1 MDVSESESTGTPSE
15 EEMLEVVR
23 RFQQRAQE
31 EAARIEFARRG
42 ELGEDSGN
50 VMDDNSTASTA
61 PSTDLGSTGDPMD
74 VSNSSSTGAPNNSDA
89 PDNSCASN
97 VHQDPWDSSNDFE
110 NRSLF
115 DELASFLENSDLLML
130 DNDIPYVLKFIL
142 QVGLRLYCYIK
153 DHY

>member
-1 MDVSESESTGTPSE
+1 MRRDNGHVYQ
-15 EEMLEVVR
+15 EV
-23 RFQQRAQE
+23 
-31 EAARIEFARRG
+31 
-42 ELGEDSGN
+42 GEDSDN
-50 VMDDNSTASTA
+50 VTDDSTTASTA
-61 PSTDLGSTGDPMD
+61 PSTDSGSNSDSIDDPMD